1 MHKIHLNLEELTL
14 SLLFFMCFDNKFK
27 IKLLFGGFGI
37 MQPFPKFAFVF
48 TNRCV
53 CINGEA
59 IYS

>member
-1 MHKIHLNLEELTL
+1 MHEIHLNLDELIL
-14 SLLFFMCFDNKFK
+14 SLLFLMGFDNKFK
-27 IKLLFGGFGI
+27 INLFFGGFGI
-37 MQPFPKFAFVF
+37 MQLFPKFTFLF